1 MRSALV
7 TVGILLGTT
16 LLAPAARA
24 QTGGVRGK
32 VMDEE
37 GRPVVGSVVLVESES
52 VRRRIELKTDKR
64 GEYRTIGLPGGPY
77 RVTATKDGYQARY
90 VEVDVALGDTT
101 EVPDI
106 QIVSQE
112 AISRVTGPS
121 ESDLR
126 AKFSRGVEL
135 LRSSQFGE
143 AEGIFRELVEAQPKV
158 AEFHQN
164 LAYAYARQKD
174 WAHAEESYRQALS
187 LKPGD
192 STLTVALA
200 GVYEDAGE
208 TDKAG
213 DLLNQAAAANPGDS
227 KVQFERGVV
236 FLKQQK
242 APEATEAFA
251 AALAADPSLAEAH
264 FHLGT
269 LLLNQGK
276 KAEAIEHL
284 EAYLASN
291 PDNAQYADTAKKLL
305 EALKK

>member
-1 MRSALV
+1 MRGTLV
-7 TVGILLGTT
+7 TVGMLVSMAVLV
-16 LLAPAARA
+16 PSARA

-32 VMDEE
+32 VIDEE
-37 GRPVVGSVVLVESES
+37 GRPVAGCVVAVESQTIS
-52 VRRRIELKTDKR
+52 RRIELKTDKK
-64 GEYRTIGLPGGPY
+64 GEYGAIGLTPGPY

-90 VEVDVALGDTT
+90 VETDVGVGNATQ
-101 EVPDI
+101 VPDI
-106 QIVSQE
+106 QIVSRD
-112 AISRVTGPS
+112 AIARVTGPS
-121 ESDLR
+121 EAELR
-126 AKFSRGVEL
+126 TKFSRGVEL
-135 LRSSQFGE
+135 LRSGQFGE
-143 AEGIFRELVEAQPKV
+143 AEGVFRALVEAQPKV

-200 GVYEDAGE
+200 GVYEDGGE
-208 TDKAG
+208 VDKAL
-213 DLLNQAAAANPGDS
+213 DLLNQAAASNPGDS
-227 KVQFERGVV
+227 KVQFERGIV
-236 FLKQQK
+236 FLRQEK
-242 APEATEAFA
+242 APEATDAFA

-264 FHLGT
+264 FHLGR

-305 EALKK
+305 EAIKK